1 MFTINHNPVLFMT
14 ILPALK
20 KSVNQ
25 VSLASSK
32 ISLLLPSGAYSLL
45 LAAYSFLFR
54 VKAAHGPWAS
64 IIAHRC
70 CLPLPAPPLIV
81 ANHSFALTARR
92 RFHPPFVIVT
102 WRLFFIF
109 VVLHSHFIAP
119 LILHAS
125 HRYCR
130 QCNILCT

>member
-1 MFTINHNPVLFMT
+1 MT

-20 KSVNQ
+20 KSVNR
-25 VSLASSK
+25 VSLASSE

-54 VKAAHGPWAS
+54 VEAAHYGPWAS
-64 IIAHRC
+64 AIACRC
-70 CLPLPAPPLIV
+70 CPPLPALPLIV
-81 ANHSFALTARR
+81 ANHSFALAARR